1 MNLPGVK
8 IELVLNDVV
17 IVLQSKS
24 LTPCRVAIAC
34 ACLDCMAC
42 APTPPPPS
50 SHTHTHTHTHTH
62 PPSPLQQLSY
72 HGLSP
77 LTEDEE
83 WSLSLVPRDFT
94 IKISNE
100 AVSRLKF
107 HQSKVRL
114 YDNNLC
120 LVVESVPVL
129 HMAYRQL
136 HLLPVITLLTT
147 G

>member
-1 MNLPGVK
+1 MPRLHGLWP
-8 IELVLNDVV
+8 
-17 IVLQSKS
+17 
-24 LTPCRVAIAC
+24 IAPP
-34 ACLDCMAC
+34 
-42 APTPPPPS
+42 PTPPQ
-50 SHTHTHTHTHTH
+50 HTHT
-62 PPSPLQQLSY
+62 PSPLQPPSY

-77 LTEDEE
+77 LPEAVGNEKHWE
-83 WSLSLVPRDFT
+83 QSRSLSLVPRDFP

-114 YDNNLC
+114 YRNNLR

-129 HMAYRQL
+129 DMAYRQL
-136 HLLPVITLLTT
+136 HLLPVITLFTT

>member
-42 APTPPPPS
+42 APTPPPPPL
-50 SHTHTHTHTHTH
+50 THTHTHTH

-72 HGLSP
+72 HGQSP

-83 WSLSLVPRDFT
+83 
-94 IKISNE
+94 
-100 AVSRLKF
+100 
-107 HQSKVRL
+107 
-114 YDNNLC
+114 
-120 LVVESVPVL
+120 
-129 HMAYRQL
+129 
-136 HLLPVITLLTT
+136 
-147 G
+147 